1 VKGCNLDPPT
11 GCCLCDDNLLVKNRL
26 KRYVRTRF
34 ELMFR
39 AYAPAETFFEKMWKL
54 PDIEEVK

>member
-1 VKGCNLDPPT
+1 
-11 GCCLCDDNLLVKNRL
+11 
-26 KRYVRTRF
+26 VRTRF